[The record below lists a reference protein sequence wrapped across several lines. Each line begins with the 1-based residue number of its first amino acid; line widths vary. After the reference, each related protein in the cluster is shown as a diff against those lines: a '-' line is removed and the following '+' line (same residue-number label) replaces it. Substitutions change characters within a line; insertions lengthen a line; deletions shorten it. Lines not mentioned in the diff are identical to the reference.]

1 VQDESG
7 LPAAGRRFKGKV
19 NGKAKS
25 GGPPSTR
32 KRRTQKPR
40 KAGPTKA
47 TTNSKAKRR
56 MAAHLPPEN
65 GGRKNRERWALQRQ
79 WQIQRQTRPTTIRV
93 GRYEGKVN
101 GKEERRPTF
110 RQKTADA
117 KTAKGGPYKGYGKF
131 KGKAKN
137 GGPPSARKRR
147 TQKPR
152 KAGPI
157 RHGGLKM
164 RSHLQRRQIQ
174 RQRRPTT
181 RRVGPAC
188 DRQALQKQLLLWG
201 GLWRRLGLGRRRR
214 GLRLR

>member
-1 VQDESG
+1 V
-7 LPAAGRRFKGKV
+7 
-19 NGKAKS
+19 
-25 GGPPSTR
+25 
-32 KRRTQKPR
+32 
-40 KAGPTKA
+40 GPTKA
-47 TTNSKAKRR
+47 MANSTANPPDHNSGRPLRR
-56 MAAHLPPEN
+56 QSQWQRRTAAHLPPEN
-65 GGRKNRERWALQRQ
+65 GGRINRERRALQRLR
-79 WQIQRQTRPTTIRV
+79 QIQRPSEEWRPTL
-93 GRYEGKVN
+93 
-101 GKEERRPTF
+101 

-137 GGPPSARKRR
+137 GGPTSATKRR

-152 KAGPI
+152 KVGPAKATANSKAK
-157 RHGGLKM
+157 RRMAAHLPPESGGRKN
-164 RSHLQRRQIQ
+164 RERRALQRQRQIQ